1 MKVASRPP
9 GVTKISAGQT
19 ASPARYI
26 REAWSRRGLVL
37 VLSGRELKSTYEMN
51 LVGFTWWLL
60 EPLSLTLV
68 YVVLFSYILKT
79 AEPAYPLFVLV
90 ALLSFKWLSSA
101 LIGAMSTVRKNA
113 TLVTDLYFPRALLP
127 FSEVVTELAHF
138 MVGLIIIP
146 FFMIGYGIT
155 PSLDLLFLPLVIVV
169 QFVLTLGIAYPLS
182 AWGVNYRN
190 LPGLV
195 GNLLRLWL
203 YLSPALWSL
212 ELRVDNPTHRFLV
225 RLNPLT
231 GIFQSYRGA
240 IGLTPTP
247 SGKSVTHAAPTW
259 DLAYSAV
266 FGVVALVLGAWYFIR
281 RESQFGKMI

>member
-9 GVTKISAGQT
+9 IITKISAGQT
-19 ASPARYI
+19 ASVPRYV
-26 REAWSRRGLVL
+26 REAWNRRSLVL
-37 VLSGRELKSTYEMN
+37 VLTGRELKSTYEMN

-79 AEPAYPLFVLV
+79 DEPAYPLFVLI

-138 MVGLIIIP
+138 MIGLVIVP
-146 FFMIGYGIT
+146 FFMIPYKIT
-155 PSLDLLFLPLVIVV
+155 PSLDLLYLPLVIVI

-212 ELRVDNPTHRFLV
+212 ETRVSNPTHRFLV

-231 GIFQSYRGA
+231 GVFQSYRGA
-240 IGLTPTP
+240 IGLKP
-247 SGKSVTHAAPTW
+247 SGTTVTHAAPTW
-259 DLAYSAV
+259 DLAYSAL
-266 FGVVALVLGAWYFIR
+266 FGVVALALGGWYFIR

>member
-1 MKVASRPP
+1 MKVVSRPP
-9 GVTKISAGQT
+9 VVTKVSAGQT
-19 ASPARYI
+19 ASVRRYV
-26 REAWSRRGLVL
+26 REAWERRSLVL
-37 VLSGRELKSTYEMN
+37 VLSGRELKSSYEMN

-79 AEPAYPLFVLV
+79 DEPAYPLFVLV

-113 TLVTDLYFPRALLP
+113 SLVTDLYFPRALLP

-138 MVGLIIIP
+138 AVGLVILP
-146 FFMIGYGIT
+146 FFMIGYKIA
-155 PSLDLLFLPLVIVV
+155 PSVDLLWLPLVIVV
-169 QFVLTLGIAYPLS
+169 QFLLTLGLSYPLS

-212 ELRVDNPTHRFLV
+212 ETRVTNPTHRFLV
-225 RLNPLT
+225 HLNPLT
-231 GIFQSYRGA
+231 GVFQSYRGA
-240 IGLTPTP
+240 IGLKPAGTT
-247 SGKSVTHAAPTW
+247 VTHAAPSW
-259 DLAYSAV
+259 DLAYSAG
-266 FGVVALVLGAWYFIR
+266 FGIVALALGGWYFIR